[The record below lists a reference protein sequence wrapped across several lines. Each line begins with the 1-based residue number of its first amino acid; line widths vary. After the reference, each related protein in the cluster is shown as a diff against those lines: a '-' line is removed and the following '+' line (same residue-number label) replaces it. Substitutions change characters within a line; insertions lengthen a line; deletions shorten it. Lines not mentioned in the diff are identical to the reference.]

1 MTHDVGTMP
10 RRLAEFIAGAECPG
24 LILISRSMPIAQ
36 AIEEILLIWRV
47 SETEEWTNRFRR
59 LPL

>member
-1 MTHDVGTMP
+1 MP